1 MKQND
6 IDREFSALLS
16 PNAMGSTSSAAA
28 LLYLLTDKDANDFQK
43 PEDPAISVAKRNAI
57 IMYIRDKR
65 DQLSQ
70 KREALEKL
78 LSEHDISDAQ
88 SMIDK
93 ISSEIQT
100 LQAELNNA
108 AQKSKKIM
116 LEIYQ
121 QNSKLS
127 ECNTVLYNFHSLSKQ
142 YQSDVKRLGFI
153 VYGQI
158 ASTGHRLV
166 SHCPFCDT
174 ELKTDL
180 GENYVAAAAIELTKL
195 GKHISELSDAQ
206 ASAERKKTAIEE
218 RIASLEEEKNILDS
232 YITNE
237 LQPKIS
243 TFKSELD
250 RNLQLIRWQDE
261 LERIHQEE
269 IQYSAALFEKETEE
283 DPKEAKYNILTSY
296 EYNLVNGF
304 EKELIPALK
313 SSNFGGSSSARLNMK
328 SFDIEIDGHSKPTC
342 MGGGYSAVLNA
353 LTVYAMTSYIYMLP
367 GFLHWTLHS
376 HNYLRQNTSKLKT
389 RSNMDL
395 CSF

>member
-180 GENYVAAAAIELTKL
+180 GENYVVL
-195 GKHISELSDAQ
+195 
-206 ASAERKKTAIEE
+206 
-218 RIASLEEEKNILDS
+218 
-232 YITNE
+232 
-237 LQPKIS
+237 P
-243 TFKSELD
+243 
-250 RNLQLIRWQDE
+250 QL
-261 LERIHQEE
+261 
-269 IQYSAALFEKETEE
+269 
-283 DPKEAKYNILTSY
+283 N
-296 EYNLVNGF
+296 
-304 EKELIPALK
+304 
-313 SSNFGGSSSARLNMK
+313 
-328 SFDIEIDGHSKPTC
+328 
-342 MGGGYSAVLNA
+342 
-353 LTVYAMTSYIYMLP
+353 
-367 GFLHWTLHS
+367 
-376 HNYLRQNTSKLKT
+376 
-389 RSNMDL
+389 
-395 CSF
+395 

>member
-1 MKQND
+1 MTWRSILHLFFMKQND
-6 IDREFSALLS
+6 IDRESSALLS

-28 LLYLLTDKDANDFQK
+28 LLYLLTGKDANDFQK

-70 KREALEKL
+70 KREELEKL

-121 QNSKLS
+121 HNSKLS

-180 GENYVAAAAIELTKL
+180 GEDYVAAAAIELTKL

-206 ASAERKKTAIEE
+206 ASAERKK
-218 RIASLEEEKNILDS
+218 K
-232 YITNE
+232 
-237 LQPKIS
+237 Q
-243 TFKSELD
+243 
-250 RNLQLIRWQDE
+250 
-261 LERIHQEE
+261 
-269 IQYSAALFEKETEE
+269 
-283 DPKEAKYNILTSY
+283 
-296 EYNLVNGF
+296 
-304 EKELIPALK
+304 LK
-313 SSNFGGSSSARLNMK
+313 SVSPA
-328 SFDIEIDGHSKPTC
+328 
-342 MGGGYSAVLNA
+342 
-353 LTVYAMTSYIYMLP
+353 
-367 GFLHWTLHS
+367 
-376 HNYLRQNTSKLKT
+376 
-389 RSNMDL
+389 
-395 CSF
+395 